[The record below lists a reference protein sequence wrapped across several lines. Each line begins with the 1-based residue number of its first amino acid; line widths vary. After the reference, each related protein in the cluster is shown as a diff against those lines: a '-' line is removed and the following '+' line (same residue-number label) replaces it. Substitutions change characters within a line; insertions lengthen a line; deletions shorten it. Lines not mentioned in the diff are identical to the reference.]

1 MLIFI
6 VLKGCFLLI
15 EIEIISNKM
24 FFDKWMINTYFVL
37 VMKEPLST
45 QVTCSRILWSST
57 MHIRRIN
64 YLITLLTWSYECLGK
79 LKKNFSSLQLPSSN
93 LSLYGFTIADWFG
106 SSNKQ
111 KRSHFFLGNTGFWLF
126 VMYLNLS
133 WIFCP
138 CQKACMKTH
147 LYVGICFLSLWFLK
161 ITFV

>member
-1 MLIFI
+1 
-6 VLKGCFLLI
+6 
-15 EIEIISNKM
+15 M
-24 FFDKWMINTYFVL
+24 FFDKWIINTICFVL
-37 VMKEPLST
+37 IMKEPLCT
-45 QVTCSRILWSST
+45 QFTCSSIIWSST

-79 LKKNFSSLQLPSSN
+79 LKKNFSSLQPPSSN

-147 LYVGICFLSLWFLK
+147 LYVGIFFLIPMILK
-161 ITFV
+161 NHFCLDLFISTEVFFSRLDD